1 MTKMNERTI
10 NTLFNLVSDP
20 IKNAYNVKDS
30 KQLAEVQRIV
40 RIFNITESQKEITGK
55 ISARGLVAFKMLV
68 SNN

>member
-10 NTLFNLVSDP
+10 NTLFGLVSDP
-20 IKNAYNVKDS
+20 IKNAYDIKDR
-30 KQLAEVQRIV
+30 KHLAEIERIV
-40 RIFNITESQKEITGK
+40 RIFNISNEQKEMSGK

>member
-20 IKNAYNVKDS
+20 IKNAYDINDK

-40 RIFNITESQKEITGK
+40 RIFNITESQKAITGE